1 MLKKWSMR
9 HKYTVIFI
17 LFLVCFF
24 GYNISKAYGF
34 IFFPD
39 EFGYWAYAAKA
50 AGYDWSEM
58 VSLGSYYSYGYSLIL
73 FPIFKFCNDSVVA
86 YRIAVTLNFVL
97 LGATFFVLLTIAK
110 KIFEDREYAT
120 LTTMIAVFYPSWLF
134 YAKTTMVE
142 TVLMTLFVA
151 ISALLYFYLEK
162 NKLSTLVILV
172 VALVYIHFLH
182 MRAIGITI
190 AGLLTLVLYFLLQNG
205 KIKQFLITVG
215 IGVLV
220 LMGGFA
226 LKEMVQTWL
235 YASASAETIHIND
248 YAGQLEKVFYIFS
261 KEGMIQFICGL
272 VGKVLYL
279 GLSSFGLAYWGIWY
293 VLKEVWSLGK
303 QIIKGKERDTKR
315 IFYLFILLAT
325 VGETL
330 INTVFNIR
338 PIRVDSITYGRYH
351 EFVLPI
357 LMLLGMHEMVK
368 TQKLFWGTVS
378 IVFMQMP
385 MVPLVNYC
393 VERYQLTNFHGYIM
407 VGMGYLY
414 EAENFEPVR
423 FFWMTYAMMGG
434 LTIITALVVWLARQ
448 KNRQVLFILLIV
460 LEFVLSVRASSLYI
474 DASSLGAYRDT
485 MLVTKIERL
494 RMENTDRRVIYIQE
508 DDSPFISIMQ
518 FMMRETKIAM
528 LDKKSCI
535 SEYTDDEMDLDDIII
550 LKYDSTYLEEV
561 SKKYNTHLLNGHF
574 VIYYNP

>member
-73 FPIFKFCNDSVVA
+73 FPIFKLCKDSVMA
-86 YRIAVTLNFVL
+86 YRVAVTLNFIL
-97 LGATFFVLLTIAK
+97 LGATFFMLLSVAK
-110 KIFEDREYAT
+110 NILKGAEHTALFAAV
-120 LTTMIAVFYPSWLF
+120 AVFYPSWLF

-142 TVLMTLFVA
+142 TVLMTLFVM
-151 ISALLYFYLEK
+151 ISALLYCYLEK
-162 NKLSTLVILV
+162 NKLSTLAILV

-190 AGLLTLVLYFLLQNG
+190 AGILTLLLYFLLQSG
-205 KIKQFLITVG
+205 KMKQFLITVG
-215 IGVLV
+215 IGMVVL
-220 LMGGFA
+220 LGGFA
-226 LKEMVQTWL
+226 IKEVMQNLL
-235 YASASAETIHIND
+235 YTSTSAETLHIND

-261 KEGMIQFICGL
+261 KEGMINFVCGL

-293 VLKEVWSLGK
+293 AMKEVWSLGK
-303 QIIKGKERDTKR
+303 QIKKGTERDIRKL
-315 IFYLFILLAT
+315 FFVFILLAT

-330 INTVFNIR
+330 INTIFNIR
-338 PIRVDSITYGRYH
+338 PIRVDSVTYGRYH

-357 LMLLGMHEMVK
+357 LMLLGLYEMTK
-368 TQKLFWGTVS
+368 TKKLFIGTM
-378 IVFMQMP
+378 IVIFIQLP
-385 MVPLVNYC
+385 MVPMVTYC

-407 VGMGYLY
+407 VGMSYLHGT
-414 EAENFEPVR
+414 ESVEPTG
-423 FFWMTYAMMGG
+423 FFWMTYVLLSG
-434 LTIITALVVWLARQ
+434 LTMITALVAAMARK
-448 KNRQVLFILLIV
+448 KNREVLLILLIV

-494 RMENTDRRVIYIQE
+494 QAENKDRRVIYIQE

-518 FMMRETKIAM
+518 FMMRDTKIEM
-528 LDKKSCI
+528 LDKKAQI
-535 SEYTDDEMDLDDIII
+535 EEYTDDEMDLDDIIA
-550 LKYDSTYLEEV
+550 LKYDSTYTEEAA
-561 SKKYNTHLLNGHF
+561 KKYNTHLLNGHF